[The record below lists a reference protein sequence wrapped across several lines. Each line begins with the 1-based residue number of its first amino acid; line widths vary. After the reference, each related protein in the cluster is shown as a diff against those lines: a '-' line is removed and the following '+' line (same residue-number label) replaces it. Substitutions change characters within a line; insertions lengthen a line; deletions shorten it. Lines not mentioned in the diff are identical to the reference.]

1 MAEKEERILIDVIN
15 PGINCVYRLDNDPK
29 GQSLC
34 KHNGNMEPV
43 TAKECRHCDEG
54 MTRQEA
60 IEKMARAGWMAT
72 VCAKNGIIHF
82 NVTKEQWD
90 EEWDKLRKDYKKVYY
105 AGAEA
110 ELDALL
116 EADK

>member
-43 TAKECRHCDEG
+43 TAKECIHCDEG

-60 IEKMARAGWMAT
+60 IRKMCDAYFK
-72 VCAKNGIIHF
+72 AK
-82 NVTKEQWD
+82 
-90 EEWDKLRKDYKKVYY
+90 DKGLMESERVV
-105 AGAEA
+105 AA
-110 ELDALL
+110 LNALL
-116 EADK
+116 EGK

>member
-15 PGINCVYRLDNDPK
+15 PGINCVYRLDNDHK

-43 TAKECRHCDEG
+43 TAKECRHCEEG

-60 IEKMARAGWMAT
+60 IERIAYALAQRRYRGLADAIQF
-72 VCAKNGIIHF
+72 A
-82 NVTKEQWD
+82 ED
-90 EEWDKLRKDYKKVYY
+90 ENWQICLTDANY
-105 AGAEA
+105 A
-110 ELDALL
+110 LNALL
-116 EADK
+116 EDK

>member
-1 MAEKEERILIDVIN
+1 MAEKEKRILIDVIN
-15 PGINCVYRLDNDPK
+15 PGINCVYRLDNDTK

-60 IEKMARAGWMAT
+60 IEKMAKAMCHSPSGTCEDCFARESKKACKQAMFGM
-72 VCAKNGIIHF
+72 
-82 NVTKEQWD
+82 KE
-90 EEWDKLRKDYKKVYY
+90 L
-105 AGAEA
+105 AEA
-110 ELDALL
+110 ALNALL
-116 EADK
+116 EE